1 VIALAGGGRGG
12 DAARRG
18 RVWLV
23 ACGLEAIRNPSPI
36 GLYFSRLWYHERLYP
51 LIWAL
56 EALAVED
63 ATQPHLPQRLCS

>member
-1 VIALAGGGRGG
+1 
-12 DAARRG
+12 
-18 RVWLV
+18 
-23 ACGLEAIRNPSPI
+23 LEAIRNPSPI

-63 ATQPHLPQRLCS
+63 ATQHRLSVCFLPCIPTRRYV